1 MATFKVVADKRY
13 TKKNNT
19 NRYCLRATV
28 NGTVRYLPL
37 QFQLTPEQ
45 HALVFSKK
53 AMGAECIDFREKIK
67 EIEIKAERVYI
78 SMRRYDAERF
88 KKLFYD
94 QGKTSDDQD
103 SSLPRTLSVTE
114 LFQYYA
120 DNTQIKEGTKIHM
133 KVCQSMLNKFQSGVY
148 IDDIDVKFLKSF
160 EKNQLDKGKS
170 ISTIASYMRDIRTVT
185 NYFSQVKKIL
195 PADYEYPFGKG
206 GYSIKAVRK
215 KKNVLS
221 ADEILAVISHKKF
234 EDPKQEYARNIW
246 LCLYYMNGLNII
258 DLLRLRWE
266 NVEYN
271 HIHLFRKKTETTR
284 KSNIQELVMPLT
296 PDLKHYLNLVGDP
309 TSPFVLGKIKEGYTE
324 TALRNRKNRF
334 RQEINTELKNISKSM
349 KLTVPLIMASA
360 RDCYASTLDRNGVPR
375 ESISNMLGH
384 SDPRT
389 TAHYLDSISIDG
401 TFKVNAFLV
410 KGKIEANVEEA
421 AEVA

>member
-13 TKKNNT
+13 KRKDNS
-19 NRYCLRATV
+19 NRYCLRVTV
-28 NGTVRYLPL
+28 DGTVRYLPL

-45 HALVFSKK
+45 HTLVFSRK
-53 AMGAECIDFREKIK
+53 AMGAECIDFREKIR
-67 EIEIKAERVYI
+67 EIEIKAERVYS

-94 QGKTSDDQD
+94 HGKTSADQD
-103 SSLPRTLSVTE
+103 SSLPITLSVTE

-133 KVCQSMLNKFQSGVY
+133 KVTQSMLNKFQSGIY
-148 IDDIDVKFLKSF
+148 IDEIDVKFLKSF

-170 ISTIASYMRDIRTVT
+170 IATIASYMRDIRTVT

-206 GYSIKAVRK
+206 GYSIKSVRK
-215 KKNVLS
+215 KKNVLR

-234 EDPKQEYARNIW
+234 EDPKQEYARNVW
-246 LCLYYMNGLNII
+246 LSLYYANGINVI
-258 DLLRLRWE
+258 DLLRLRWD

-271 HIHLFRKKTETTR
+271 HIHLIRKKTETTR
-284 KSNIQELVMPLT
+284 KSNIQELSIPLT
-296 PDLKHYLNLVGDP
+296 PELKQYLNLVGDP

-334 RQEINTELKNISKSM
+334 RQEINTELKKISSTL

-360 RDCYASTLDRNGVPR
+360 RDCYASTLNRNGVPR
-375 ESISNMLGH
+375 EFISNMLGH
-384 SDPRT
+384 NDPRT
-389 TAHYLDSISIDG
+389 TSHYLDSLSIDD
-401 TFKVNAFLV
+401 TFKVNDFLV
-410 KGKIEANVEEA
+410 KGKREANDEEA
-421 AEVA
+421 AAVA